1 MTVREVLTLAASF
14 LDEKDLA
21 SALAGSSVTGEAETL
36 LTCFN
41 VVENEIALDDYPLKR
56 TETFAFQSGTLPF
69 SDFSVPPV
77 DVCAVRSGGQR
88 LAFTLSPDGVLCD
101 CSSAEVT
108 YSYAPKKKGIGDSS
122 ELGGK
127 ISPRLMA
134 LGVASEYCFVKGRT
148 EEGKIWGVKYREALK
163 SAGILRH
170 PLSVRSRRWA

>member
-1 MTVREVLTLAASF
+1 MKGVWGVKLDLREL
-14 LDEKDLA
+14 
-21 SALAGSSVTGEAETL
+21 
-36 LTCFN
+36 
-41 VVENEIALDDYPLKR
+41 IATP
-56 TETFAFQSGTLPF
+56 
-69 SDFSVPPV
+69 
-77 DVCAVRSGGQR
+77 GGR
-88 LAFTLSPDGVLCD
+88 KGFAFTLSPDGVLCD